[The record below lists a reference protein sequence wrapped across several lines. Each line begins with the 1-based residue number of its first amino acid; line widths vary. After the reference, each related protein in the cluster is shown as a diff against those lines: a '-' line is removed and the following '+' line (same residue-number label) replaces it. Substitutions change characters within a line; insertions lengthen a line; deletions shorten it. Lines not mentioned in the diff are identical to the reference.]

1 MNEIERVMLQRGN
14 YSIYFAANFSLTMM
28 KFCDPLAKA

>member
-1 MNEIERVMLQRGN
+1 MNEIDRVMLQRGN
-14 YSIYFAANFSLTMM
+14 YSIYFAVNFSLTKM